1 MSFVSA
7 RALSSSA
14 FAASLVLGLAATA
27 SAADERRSGFQDM
40 SLALQ
45 AMQRDETQNPAMLW
59 VGEGEALW
67 SRPAANGRSCAGCHT
82 DNAPTASQPLGMLTR
97 QAAFSAATRYP
108 VFDTATKR
116 PLTLPARIDQ
126 CRQQRQQAKPQGP
139 DGSEVLALTAF
150 LTWQARGQ
158 AISPDRDPRLDTWQ
172 QRGERLF
179 QQRFGQLNLAC
190 THCHD
195 QRAGLRLG
203 GALIPQ
209 AHPTG
214 VPSYRLEWQTL
225 GSLQRRLRSCLVG
238 VRAEPFAPDADEW
251 LALEVFLGRRAAGMA
266 IEGAAVR
273 P

>member
-1 MSFVSA
+1 MSP
-7 RALSSSA
+7 
-14 FAASLVLGLAATA
+14 
-27 SAADERRSGFQDM
+27 
-40 SLALQ
+40 ALQ

-59 VGEGEALW
+59 VSEGLALW
-67 SRPAANGRSCAGCHT
+67 SRPAANGRSCAGCHA
-82 DNAPTASQPLGMLTR
+82 DDAPPATHPRS
-97 QAAFSAATRYP
+97 AAARYPRFDAATR
-108 VFDTATKR
+108 R
-116 PLTLPARIDQ
+116 PLALAARVDQ
-126 CRQQRQQAKPQGP
+126 CRQQHQQAAAQGP
-139 DGSEVLALTAF
+139 DGAEVLALTA
-150 LTWQARGQ
+150 LLAWQARGQ
-158 AISPDRDPRLDTWQ
+158 PIAPDRDPRLDGWQ

-179 QQRFGQLNLAC
+179 QQRLGQLNLAC
-190 THCHD
+190 SHCHD

-238 VRAEPFAPDADEW
+238 VRAEPFAADADEW
-251 LALEVFLGRRAAGMA
+251 LALEVFLMRRAAGMA